1 MAFCHTEGK
10 EPIKRWCRKEG
21 RKGRK
26 GIIIQEARRN
36 KIKIQLIGIDL
47 ETSRMFPSLRQK
59 REEI

>member
-1 MAFCHTEGK
+1 MMQE
-10 EPIKRWCRKEG
+10 
-21 RKGRK
+21 GRK

-59 REEI
+59 RGRRG